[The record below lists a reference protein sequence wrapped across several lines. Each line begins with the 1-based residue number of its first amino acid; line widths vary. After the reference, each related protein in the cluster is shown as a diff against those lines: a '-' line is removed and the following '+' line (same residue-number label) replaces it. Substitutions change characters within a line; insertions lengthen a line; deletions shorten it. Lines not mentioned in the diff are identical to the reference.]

1 MGQGARFG
9 RRGVRWRLL
18 LAFFAI
24 CALAALAATAS
35 IYALSRLGSELS
47 SIAQER
53 MPAALIS
60 QEISQQAE
68 RIVAAAPGLLSLNSI
83 AQQEEFSRGLADDI
97 ARLNQLLA
105 DLKGRLPE
113 GAELDVIAKSVE
125 LLNIN
130 LISIDTAVYNNAVL
144 TERKHT
150 LLDELFE
157 LYTET
162 RLLLTPAV
170 LDRED
175 IVLDIEDQ
183 LADPGLAADD
193 RAELVAEQASL
204 NRTLAQLTKS
214 QLELLLVKNMLLEIA
229 STKTADDLQTS
240 AISVGWSL
248 DSLEQLT
255 EELDADLRGELQD
268 KFDRFRALLSGAD
281 SIVAV
286 RQQELKGIGSITDL
300 LSKNAELSR
309 GLTRT
314 VGDLVAGLRRDVTA
328 ANAEAL
334 AVQQLSIKAV
344 VGIVA
349 LSLLTAIL
357 IVWLYVSRNLI
368 RRLTALSDSM
378 LAIAGGDLEAPL
390 PAAGGG
396 DEIGHMAE
404 ALVVFRDTAV
414 EVKKT
419 NLREIQEARRR
430 LVDAI
435 ESISEG
441 FSLYDADDKL
451 VVSNST
457 YSKLLY
463 PGIED
468 VMRPGVPFET
478 IIRTAAER
486 GLVSGAENRLEEW
499 VEERLAEHHNP
510 GESHVQQQSDG
521 RWILINER
529 RTDDG
534 GTVAVYADITEIK
547 RREEEL
553 SAKSQALEQLSN
565 QLAKY
570 LSPQVYDSIF
580 SGKQEVKVT
589 SSRKKLT
596 VFFSDIVGFT
606 ETADRL
612 ESEDLAQ
619 LLNHYLTEMSRI
631 ALDHGATIDKY
642 VGDAIL
648 AFFGD
653 PETRGVKE
661 DALAC
666 VRMAIAHGHRH
677 APTHARPGNDLARFG
692 RRKAAGGAHGH
703 PHGLL
708 HGRQFRQR
716 GPHGLHH
723 HRRRG
728 EHRLAAA
735 GAGPAG
741 RDLHLIRDMGA
752 CEGRGAVRGARRDR
766 GQGHRLSGG
775 HLSGGRRARHGRCGA
790 TALPRGQPERQAG
803 PRPCSDVGRR
813 PQRGRCLAPS
823 GAELPVSGRGHASLG
838 NGRWSADR
846 GNSRPAG
853 GSSARQGI
861 GQARK
866 SLLET
871 YTPMSRQTEVPP
883 IFSLAAGRR
892 RSCDRGFA
900 APRGPGHVLSPTP
913 SAAAGRRSPCRRAGC
928 GPCARRPA
936 RRRRW

>member
-130 LISIDTAVYNNAVL
+130 LISIDTSVYNNAVL
-144 TERKHT
+144 TERKRT

-162 RLLLTPAV
+162 RLLITPAV

-175 IVLDIEDQ
+175 LILDVEDQ

-193 RAELVAEQASL
+193 RAELVAEQAAL
-204 NRTLAQLTKS
+204 NRTLTHLTKS

-229 STKTADDLQTS
+229 STKKVDDLQTA

-255 EELDADLRGELQD
+255 EGLDADLRAELQE
-268 KFDRFRALLSGAD
+268 KFDRFRALLSGPD
-281 SIVAV
+281 SIVTV
-286 RQQELKGIGSITDL
+286 RQQELKGIGSVTEL
-300 LSKNAELSR
+300 LSKNADLSR
-309 GLTRT
+309 GLTRA
-314 VGDLVAGLRRDVTA
+314 VGDLVTRLRGDVTA

-334 AVQQLSIKAV
+334 AVQALSIKAV
-344 VGIVA
+344 IGIVA

-378 LAIAGGDLEAPL
+378 LAIADGNLRAPL
-390 PAAGGG
+390 PAPGGG
-396 DEIGHMAE
+396 DEIGRMAE

-414 EVKKT
+414 EVEKT
-419 NLREIQEARRR
+419 NLREIREARRR

-468 VMRPGVPFET
+468 MMTPGVPFET

-486 GLVSGAENRLEEW
+486 GLVSGAVDRLEDW
-499 VEERLAEHHNP
+499 VEERLAQHRSP
-510 GESHVQQQSDG
+510 GESHVQRQADG

-534 GTVAVYADITEIK
+534 GTVAVYADITELK
-547 RREEEL
+547 QREEEL

-580 SGKQEVKVT
+580 SGRQEVKVT

-631 ALDHGATIDKY
+631 ALEHGATIDKY

-661 DALAC
+661 DALVC
-666 VRMAIAHGHRH
+666 VRMAIAMRRRMHDLADYWRQSGVEKPLQVRMGIHTGFCTVGNFGSEDRMDYTIIGGAVNTASRLQALAPPGEIFISYETWAH
-677 APTHARPGNDLARFG
+677 VKDEVLCEARGETEVKGIAYPVATYRVVDAHATAGAGQQRFREDSPNVKLDLDLAAMSGDDRSAAAALLRRALNFLSAEEATRASEMDAGAPTEVT
-692 RRKAAGGAHGH
+692 AA
-703 PHGLL
+703 P
-708 HGRQFRQR
+708 
-716 GPHGLHH
+716 
-723 HRRRG
+723 
-728 EHRLAAA
+728 LAAA
-735 GAGPAG
+735 
-741 RDLHLIRDMGA
+741 R
-752 CEGRGAVRGARRDR
+752 RGKA
-766 GQGHRLSGG
+766 
-775 HLSGGRRARHGRCGA
+775 
-790 TALPRGQPERQAG
+790 
-803 PRPCSDVGRR
+803 
-813 PQRGRCLAPS
+813 
-823 GAELPVSGRGHASLG
+823 
-838 NGRWSADR
+838 
-846 GNSRPAG
+846 
-853 GSSARQGI
+853 
-861 GQARK
+861 
-866 SLLET
+866 
-871 YTPMSRQTEVPP
+871 
-883 IFSLAAGRR
+883 
-892 RSCDRGFA
+892 
-900 APRGPGHVLSPTP
+900 
-913 SAAAGRRSPCRRAGC
+913 
-928 GPCARRPA
+928 
-936 RRRRW
+936 